1 MFLLKVTF
9 GKLDDIDDFCVKKK
23 VDVDDVIFDEMMQC
37 QQDHE
42 RKCYNT
48 EETVFKSYK
57 VSH

>member
-1 MFLLKVTF
+1 MTF

-23 VDVDDVIFDEMMQC
+23 VDVDDVIYDEMMQC

-42 RKCYNT
+42 RKCYTT